1 MKHVDE
7 YRRFEIAE
15 SLVERIRA
23 RASSR
28 WTVMDVCGGQT
39 HAIVKSGID
48 ARLSESIRFV
58 HGPGCPVCIT
68 PLETLDRAHAIASL
82 PDVVLA
88 SFGDMLRVPG
98 SITELLSLRARGADV
113 RVVTAPLDAVRI
125 AKNEPTRRVVFF
137 SVGFE
142 TTAPATAL
150 AVQCAEQLGIENLSF
165 LASHAL
171 VPPALDALLSD
182 PKCTVDGLLGPGH
195 ACTVTG
201 LEPYEAIAAR
211 HNVPIV
217 VTGFEPL
224 DILQGLLVLVDRL
237 ESHDHGVDNQY
248 GRSVTRDGNRVARG
262 LVDDVFQ
269 TSDHTFLGLG
279 MLPNAG
285 LQLRPSHRNRDAEF
299 VFDVE
304 IPKSREASS
313 CLANLVLSGQTLPT
327 ECPSFS
333 KACTPESP
341 LGAPMVSA
349 EGACAAHYLRRVD
362 NARDK
367 GAFGES

>member
-7 YRRFEIAE
+7 FRRFEIAE
-15 SLVERIRA
+15 RLVERILT

-39 HAIVKSGID
+39 HAIVKYGID
-48 ARLSESIRFV
+48 ERLRDSIDFV

-98 SITELLSLRARGADV
+98 SMTELLSLRARGADV

-125 AKNEPTRRVVFF
+125 ASNEPKRRVVFF

-150 AVQCAEQLGIENLSF
+150 AVQCAEQLGLTNLSF

-182 PKCTVDGLLGPGH
+182 PRCTVDGLLGPGH
-195 ACTVTG
+195 ACAVTG
-201 LEPYEAIAAR
+201 YEPYESLSERHAI
-211 HNVPIV
+211 PIV

-224 DILQGLLVLVDRL
+224 DILQGLAILVDRL
-237 ESHDHGVDNQY
+237 EDGKAGVENQY
-248 GRSVTRDGNRVARG
+248 ERSVTREGNRVAKAM
-262 LVDDVFQ
+262 VDEVFRI
-269 TSDHTFLGLG
+269 DDRTFLGLG
-279 MLPNAG
+279 ALPGAG
-285 LQLRPSHRNRDAEF
+285 LYMRDTHNRHDAEKLY
-299 VFDVE
+299 DVALP
-304 IPKSREASS
+304 IVREPSP
-313 CLANLVLSGQTLPT
+313 CLASLVLTGQKRPD
-327 ECPSFS
+327 ECPAFS
-333 KACTPESP
+333 TACTPESP

-349 EGACAAHYLRRVD
+349 EGACAAHYCRRHVAPD
-362 NARDK
+362 TGGR
-367 GAFGES
+367 GEA